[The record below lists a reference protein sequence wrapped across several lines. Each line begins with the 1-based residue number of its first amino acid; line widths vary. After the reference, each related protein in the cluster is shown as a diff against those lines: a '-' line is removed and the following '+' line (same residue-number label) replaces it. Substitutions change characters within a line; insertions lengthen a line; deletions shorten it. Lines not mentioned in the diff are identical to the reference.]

1 MVDCEFFWDPICP
14 WAWVAS
20 RWVTNVQAEVPV
32 DIDWRFLA
40 LRILNEDKDY
50 ETEFPPGYERRH
62 QRGLE
67 LLRVAAAVQ
76 EESGREA
83 VLPYY
88 TAVGRRIHVQRDG
101 EAFDDPAEIAA
112 VLRALGQPAD
122 LALAAT
128 DSRYD
133 AVIRADTE
141 EALARCGGA
150 IGTPVLS
157 FAAPD
162 GPSFFGPVINRAPK
176 GQEAVELWECVAA
189 LARNPHFSEL
199 KRAHRDKPVLE

>member
-1 MVDCEFFWDPICP
+1 MVDCEFFWDPGCP

-20 RWVTNVQAEVPV
+20 RWVTNVQAEMPV
-32 DIDWRFLA
+32 EVDWRFLS

-50 ETEFPPGYERRH
+50 DAEFPPGYERRH

-67 LLRVAAAVQ
+67 LLRVAVAV
-76 EESGREA
+76 REHAGADA

-88 TAVGRRIHVQRDG
+88 GAVGQRIHVQGDG
-101 EAFDDPAEIAA
+101 ESFDNRSGIEA
-112 VLRALGQPAD
+112 VLRALGHPAD
-122 LALAAT
+122 LARAAGDT
-128 DSRYD
+128 AYD
-133 AVIRADTE
+133 AVIRADTGD
-141 EALARCGGA
+141 ALERCGGA

-157 FAAPD
+157 FAPPD

-176 GQEAVELWECVAA
+176 GDDAVELWQCVAA

-199 KRAHRDKPVLE
+199 KRAHRDQPVLE